1 MEDGNIS
8 VKQWITGITE
18 EEKIKWRGRNILKIM
33 GE

>member
-8 VKQWITGITE
+8 VKQWIIGIPE
-18 EEKIKWRGRNILKIM
+18 EEKIKWRGRNIFKIM